1 MWGRTDLREGGS
13 ICESKVKLPK
23 IAAFDASGYR
33 LAWTLP
39 GKEKLRLRLFSL
51 ERLGE
56 ISSFGSEGG
65 CVRKVG
71 RDFLLG
77 PAVIE
82 QGIMV

>member
-1 MWGRTDLREGGS
+1 M
-13 ICESKVKLPK
+13 KLPK

-51 ERLGE
+51 ERSRLGE